1 VFGDITVADGISPKS
16 GADIDAAN
24 DDTLGASSR
33 ALEPA
38 APHGVVVLR
47 DQLWLTDP
55 TSSVRCGILR
65 LRQVIGCLS
74 LKLENANMN
83 KQELIDAVASEVGI
97 AKSAAAETIDAF
109 LATVTNAV
117 VKGDPVQLIGFG
129 SFSTGARAARAG
141 RNPKTGE
148 ALQIAASK
156 TVKFTAG
163 KAFKDAVNQ

>member
-1 VFGDITVADGISPKS
+1 
-16 GADIDAAN
+16 
-24 DDTLGASSR
+24 
-33 ALEPA
+33 
-38 APHGVVVLR
+38 
-47 DQLWLTDP
+47 
-55 TSSVRCGILR
+55 
-65 LRQVIGCLS
+65 
-74 LKLENANMN
+74 MN
-83 KQELIDAVASEVGI
+83 KQDLIDAVASEVGI
-97 AKSAAAETIDAF
+97 AKSAAGETIDAF

-163 KAFKDAVNQ
+163 KAFKDAVNK